1 MTRFEFLKQQPKRAS
16 AEDRVKAARIAY
28 EAKYGKDNPAVQ
40 LLRNSRMGQGQTAHD
55 LYVTGSIKRPKNEV
69 ETPAEE

>member
-1 MTRFEFLKQQPKRAS
+1 MTTMTISQDHLA
-16 AEDRVKAARIAY
+16 RV

-55 LYVTGSIKRPKNEV
+55 LYVTGSINRPKNEV
-69 ETPAEE
+69 VTTREGCQGDPQE

>member
-1 MTRFEFLKQQPKRAS
+1 MTISEQALKRA
-16 AEDRVKAARIAY
+16 

-40 LLRNSRMGQGQTAHD
+40 LLRNSRMGQGQTARD

-69 ETPAEE
+69 ETAAEEGARNDL